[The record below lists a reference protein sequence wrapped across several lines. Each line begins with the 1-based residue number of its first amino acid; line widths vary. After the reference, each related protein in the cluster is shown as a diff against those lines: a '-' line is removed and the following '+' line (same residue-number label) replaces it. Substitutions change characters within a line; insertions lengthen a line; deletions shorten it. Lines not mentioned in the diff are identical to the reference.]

1 MGPAFGRNRRD
12 ILCGFLACILS
23 SFGCGG
29 GPAGIRLIIENTIT
43 DVTILGDGTARGD
56 IREISTLDVVSPQ
69 EVSVSAG
76 FGDGDEIADQ
86 AVISSESGQLIVDL
100 RGVGDRLDRGF
111 RFAMAVRAPRRVRIE
126 RVDSV
131 TLRMQSRG
139 AGIKG
144 IDLSSTRIRL
154 EKPRSTDAEL
164 QIQANDSAVDG
175 RLVLHRLELDAV
187 NSELIIRGLSDF
199 FSLYMS
205 TGTLSSRGAVGGRQ
219 ETVVDGI
226 DSDIRG
232 ICAPGNLI
240 VRAREGTSVSLDP
253 SCSPDNSS
261 VDADATSRIQ

>member
-1 MGPAFGRNRRD
+1 MKLVFSRNY
-12 ILCGFLACILS
+12 IGLLCGFIVCLSS

-29 GPAGIRLIIENTIT
+29 GPDGIRLIIADTIT

-56 IREISTLDVVSPQ
+56 IREISTLDAVSPQ

-86 AVISSESGQLIVDL
+86 AVISSENGQLIVDL

-111 RFAMAVRAPRRVRIE
+111 RFAIAVRAPSRVRID

-131 TLRMQSRG
+131 NLRMESQG
-139 AGIKG
+139 EGIESL
-144 IDLSSTRIRL
+144 DLSSTRISL
-154 EKPRSTDAEL
+154 VKPRSTDADL
-164 QIQANDSAVDG
+164 QIQADDSAVDG
-175 RLVLHRLELDAV
+175 RLVLRRLELDAV
-187 NSELIIRGLSDF
+187 NSELSIRGLSDF
-199 FSLYMS
+199 FSLTMS
-205 TGTLSSRGAVGGRQ
+205 TGTLSSRSVGGRQ

-232 ICAPGNLI
+232 ICGPGDLI

-253 SCSPDNSS
+253 SCSPDNLS
-261 VDADATSRIQ
+261 VDADATSRVR